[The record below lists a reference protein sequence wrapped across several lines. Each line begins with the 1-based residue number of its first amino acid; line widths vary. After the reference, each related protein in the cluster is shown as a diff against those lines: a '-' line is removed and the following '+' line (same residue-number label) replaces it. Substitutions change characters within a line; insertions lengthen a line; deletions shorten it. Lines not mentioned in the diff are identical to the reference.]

1 MKKFSIIINHIGNDL
16 YALVLKKYE
25 LNENNEEINV
35 ENLIQSNK
43 TLEECILLQSNFI
56 ENGSNN

>member
-1 MKKFSIIINHIGNDL
+1 MKKYNIVINHVGEDL
-16 YALVLKKYE
+16 YAIVLKKYE

-43 TLEECILLQSNFI
+43 TLEECLVLQNNFL
-56 ENGSNN
+56 ENGNNN

>member
-1 MKKFSIIINHIGNDL
+1 MKKYSIVINHVGEDL
-16 YALVLKKYE
+16 YAIVLKKYE

-43 TLEECILLQSNFI
+43 TLEECITLQNTFI
-56 ENGSNN
+56 ENGNNN

>member
-1 MKKFSIIINHIGNDL
+1 MKKFSIVINHIGNDL

-35 ENLIQSNK
+35 ENLIKSGK
-43 TLEECILLQSNFI
+43 TLEECLTLQNQFI
-56 ENGSNN
+56 YGGNN

>member
-1 MKKFSIIINHIGNDL
+1 MKKYSIIINHIGNDL
-16 YALVLKKYE
+16 YAIVFKKYE

-43 TLEECILLQSNFI
+43 TLEECITLQNTFI
-56 ENGSNN
+56 KNGNNN

>member
-1 MKKFSIIINHIGNDL
+1 MKKYSIIINHVGNDL

-25 LNENNEEINV
+25 LNEDNLEINV
-35 ENLIQSNK
+35 ETIIQNNK
-43 TLEECILLQSNFI
+43 TLEECLILQKNFI

>member
-1 MKKFSIIINHIGNDL
+1 MKKYSIIINHIGEDL
-16 YALVLKKYE
+16 YAIVLKKYE

-43 TLEECILLQSNFI
+43 TLEECITLQNTFI
-56 ENGSNN
+56 ENGNNN

>member
-1 MKKFSIIINHIGNDL
+1 MKKYSIVINHVGEDL
-16 YALVLKKYE
+16 YAIVLKKYE

-43 TLEECILLQSNFI
+43 TLEECLVLQNNFL
-56 ENGSNN
+56 ENGNNN

>member
-35 ENLIQSNK
+35 ENLIKSGK
-43 TLEECILLQSNFI
+43 TLEECLTIQSDFI
-56 ENGSNN
+56 TNGDNN